1 MRIVKKII
9 LPVLLCAAIHTEAQ
23 QIDRS
28 VVATAGSIRT
38 AGGITVSHT
47 IGENVVMLKQAG
59 SLQMRQGFQ
68 QSAKKDDVGVRVLPI
83 THLSASPNPFTT
95 ELKVNADEGQTINS
109 IRIFSVDGR
118 KVLERSY
125 SNSNLATISTSDIAK
140 GLYTIEVS
148 LSNDGIFRR
157 SIVKP

>member
-9 LPVLLCAAIHTEAQ
+9 LPVLLCAALQSEAQ

-68 QSAKKDDVGVRVLPI
+68 QSAKKDGVGVRVLPI

-95 ELKVNADEGQTINS
+95 ELKGRPS
-109 IRIFSVDGR
+109 IRSGSFRWMV
-118 KVLERSY
+118 ERFW
-125 SNSNLATISTSDIAK
+125 NVPIRIVTWLQFQLRILPKGSTQLK
-140 GLYTIEVS
+140 CH
-148 LSNDGIFRR
+148 
-157 SIVKP
+157 